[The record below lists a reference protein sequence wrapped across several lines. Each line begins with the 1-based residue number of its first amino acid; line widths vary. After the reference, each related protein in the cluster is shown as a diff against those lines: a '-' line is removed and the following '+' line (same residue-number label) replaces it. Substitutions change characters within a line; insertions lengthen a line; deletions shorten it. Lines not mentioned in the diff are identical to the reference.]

1 MKLTDAQIETVKQ
14 WAARGETLAGI
25 QRLLKDQMG
34 VSLTYL
40 DTRMLVADLG
50 LQLDEWKPKPQAAK
64 PDPADEVAEVARQ
77 PAPAGVA
84 VTTDAITRPGA
95 IVSGRVTFSDGQ
107 RAVWLLDQMGRLG
120 FDPEQR
126 GYRPSAPDLQQFEAA
141 LDREL
146 RKLGL

>member
-1 MKLTDAQIETVKQ
+1 MKLTDSQIETVKQ

-25 QRLLKDQMG
+25 QRLLKDEMG
-34 VSLTYL
+34 LSLTYL

-50 LQLDEWKPKPQAAK
+50 LQLEEWKPKPEAAK
-64 PDPADEVAEVARQ
+64 PVIADNIVEPAPE
-77 PAPAGVA
+77 PAPAGVT

-95 IVSGRVTFSDGQ
+95 VVSGRVTFSDGQ

-126 GYRPSAPDLQQFEAA
+126 GYRPSAPDLQQFQAA